1 MHLSVSLAISL
12 TPKSSNNCDLSAT
25 GCGLCSFGHSKQGL
39 RRVEGKINGA
49 LPVEAVVVGVMEAAV
64 AAEVLPFISMS
75 RTGFT
80 LH

>member
-12 TPKSSNNCDLSAT
+12 IPKSSNNCDLSAT
-25 GCGLCSFGHSKQGL
+25 WCGLCSFGHSKQGL
-39 RRVEGKINGA
+39 QRVEGKINGA
-49 LPVEAVVVGVMEAAV
+49 LLVEAVVVGVMEV